1 MSKKK
6 KKQKEKSASKKSS
19 SIKKEPALQP
29 KELASPA
36 PKVWA
41 IGAKVA
47 SIEHESWCGSI
58 TELDVTPEEFWKN
71 APTETAKRMSK
82 YQYVRFVREDGC
94 IFGMR
99 KDMIRLIDE

>member
-19 SIKKEPALQP
+19 STKKESTLQS
-29 KELASPA
+29 KELAPPA
-36 PKVWA
+36 PKGWA
-41 IGAKVA
+41 VGAKVA

-71 APTETAKRMSK
+71 SPKETSQRMSK

>member
-1 MSKKK
+1 MNKKK
-6 KKQKEKSASKKSS
+6 NKKSVKS
-19 SIKKEPALQP
+19 TKPTKKAEKKKTDIKG
-29 KELASPA
+29 
-36 PKVWA
+36 WT
-41 IGAKVA
+41 IGAKVVSIDHA
-47 SIEHESWCGSI
+47 SWQGII